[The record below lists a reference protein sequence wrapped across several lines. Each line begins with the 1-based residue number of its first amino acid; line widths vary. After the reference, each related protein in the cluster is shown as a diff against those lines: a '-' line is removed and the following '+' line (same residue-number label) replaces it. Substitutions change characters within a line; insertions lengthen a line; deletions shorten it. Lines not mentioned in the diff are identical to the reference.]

1 VAAREFGKGLEKN
14 AAAAFGPGVLMQ
26 TGLAEVVFYHD
37 MSGLYTEAPF
47 ALRAKLESA
56 PVDDG
61 DDDGGDDANG
71 GGLADGHRP

>member
-1 VAAREFGKGLEKN
+1 VRGGAGIWEGASKKI

-37 MSGLYTEAPF
+37 VSGLYTESPV

-56 PVDDG
+56 PVDDN
-61 DDDGGDDANG
+61 DDHRHGGDGA
-71 GGLADGHRP
+71 RR